1 MLPNIN
7 ILAGP
12 PPVKTGHMQTDLDNM
27 IRYADRLANALEL
40 IFDEIDRTYERR
52 GNHEQTAG
60 NAV

>member
-27 IRYADRLANALEL
+27 IQYANQLANALEL
-40 IFDEIDRTYERR
+40 IFDEIERNMNR
-52 GNHEQTAG
+52 GEKQ
-60 NAV
+60 